1 MALEKS
7 HPPTAA
13 LVFGSDVCV
22 GRMPD
27 GTIQVSDALADL
39 LVDARSSYAW
49 PSTESPLRSQQRIL
63 DLESEVAE
71 RIQKLDPEKG
81 HWIVQ
86 EVSRW
91 GGNNVRSQ
99 RVIERALPTQKEV
112 YVALIKQTSESIR
125 HALEGLCQLPGVH
138 LVMATKIYR
147 FCSPNLGAAIDRHCS
162 YFFNSLPL
170 MEGGQQIRTAT
181 QFKREW
187 STGKHQSSRL
197 ADYSASGHRANL
209 QEYVTNYLP
218 LLKAIADHMNHRGNP
233 YRCAASSQDKKWR
246 PADVEMAA
254 YYWWSRKANS
264 R

>member
-1 MALEKS
+1 MP

-13 LVFGSDVCV
+13 PVFGNHVCV
-22 GRMPD
+22 ERLPD
-27 GTIQVSDALADL
+27 GSLQVSDALADL

-49 PSTESPLRSQQRIL
+49 PSIESPLRSQQRIL

-91 GGNNVRSQ
+91 GGNSERSQ
-99 RVIERALPTQKEV
+99 RVIERASLTQRDA

-125 HALEGLCQLPGVH
+125 PALEGFCQLPGIH

-147 FCSPNLGAAIDRHCS
+147 FCSPNLGVAIDRHCS

-170 MEGGQQIRTAT
+170 MEGGRQIRTST

-209 QEYVTNYLP
+209 QEYVDTYLP
-218 LLKAIADHMNHRGNP
+218 LLKAIADSMNRRGNR
-233 YRCAASSQDKKWR
+233 YKCAASSQDKKWR

-254 YYWWSRKANS
+254 YYWWSRKAIL